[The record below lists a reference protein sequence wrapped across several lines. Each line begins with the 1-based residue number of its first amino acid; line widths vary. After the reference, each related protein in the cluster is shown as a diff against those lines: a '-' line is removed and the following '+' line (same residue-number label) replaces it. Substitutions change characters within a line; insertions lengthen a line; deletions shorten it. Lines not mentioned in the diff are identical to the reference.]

1 MKYKGCPRCK
11 RKMPLEVKGQCEECK
26 RSRYKYLKT
35 LPSVK
40 RDRVQK
46 VYNNPQWARVRLESI
61 KRANGLCEVCKAH
74 GRLRAGNEVHHIV
87 KVASGNNDTHYD
99 LDNLI
104 YVCTKCHRAIEGMN
118 IEEILKYISFHLLAK
133 KL

>member
-46 VYNNPQWARVRLESI
+46 VYNNPQWVRVRLEAI
-61 KRANGLCEVCKAH
+61 KRAKGLCEVCYAK
-74 GRLRAGNEVHHIV
+74 GRLREGEEVHHIV
-87 KVASGNNDTHYD
+87 KVSKGNNETNYD

-104 YVCTKCHRAIEGMN
+104 YVCTGCHRRIEGMST
-118 IEEILKYISFHLLAK
+118 EEILKYISFHL
-133 KL
+133 

>member
-26 RSRYKYLKT
+26 RNRYKYLKT

-46 VYNNPQWARVRLESI
+46 VYNNPQWSKIRLEAI
-61 KRANGLCEVCKAH
+61 KRANRLCEVCKAQ

-87 KVASGNNDTHYD
+87 KVANGNNNTYYD

-104 YVCTKCHRAIEGMN
+104 CVCTRCHRAIEGVN
-118 IEEILKYISFHLLAK
+118 VEEILEYI
-133 KL
+133 

>member
-1 MKYKGCPRCK
+1 
-11 RKMPLEVKGQCEECK
+11 MPLEVKGQCEECK
-26 RSRYKYLKT
+26 RSKYKYLKT

-46 VYNNPQWARVRLESI
+46 VYNNLQWARIRLEAI
-61 KRANGLCEVCKAH
+61 KRAKGLCEVCKAQ

-87 KVASGNNDTHYD
+87 KVVNGNNNSHYD

-104 YVCTKCHRAIEGMN
+104 YVCTRCHRAIEGMN
-118 IEEILKYISFHLLAK
+118 YKEVLKFVVAKTLGK

>member
-1 MKYKGCPRCK
+1 
-11 RKMPLEVKGQCEECK
+11 MPLEVKGQCEDCK
-26 RSRYKYLKT
+26 KSRYKYLKT

-46 VYNNPQWARVRLESI
+46 VYNNPQWARIRLEAI
-61 KRANGLCEVCKAH
+61 KRANGLCEVCKAQ

-87 KVASGNNDTHYD
+87 KVANGKNDTHYD

-104 YVCTKCHRAIEGMN
+104 YVCTRCHRAIEGMN
-118 IEEILKYISFHLLAK
+118 VEEILRYIKMNYGNFMV
-133 KL
+133 

>member
-40 RDRVQK
+40 RDRVQR
-46 VYNNPQWARVRLESI
+46 VYNSPQWVRIRLETI
-61 KRANGLCEVCKAH
+61 KRANGLCEVCKAQ

-87 KVASGNNDTHYD
+87 KVANGNNNTHYD

-104 YVCTKCHRAIEGMN
+104 YVCTKCHRAVEGMKF
-118 IEEILKYISFHLLAK
+118 EEILEYIIN
-133 KL
+133 